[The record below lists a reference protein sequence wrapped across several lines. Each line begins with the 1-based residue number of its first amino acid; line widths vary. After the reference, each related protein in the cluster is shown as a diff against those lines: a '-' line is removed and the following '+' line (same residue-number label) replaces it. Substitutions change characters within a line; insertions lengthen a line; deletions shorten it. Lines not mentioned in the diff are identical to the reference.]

1 MTVPRGRSTTE
12 AASSHTGWPKG
23 LGRDWWRCVG
33 ELAVF
38 RPALDN
44 QPTEGDPRARHVAIS
59 ALVALRIG
67 MLLLLVGLLSAS
79 ATRRDLG
86 PAPVETSPGLR
97 HTQNVAASPVLASP
111 DGARPF
117 LQGGSSF
124 CLSYYTGT
132 IRSTFIIS
140 NPGGISG
147 LESSEVYGLANVDQR
162 VVAQSATAVELEIA
176 IQRHVDTHAQY
187 PVDVGSLP
195 QDVRGD
201 LLPEDGWIQS
211 DDPEIVAKAGE
222 LASGLTFQVEVVEA
236 ILAWVRAKVAFDY
249 TSSLPYDAL
258 STFHNRSALCG
269 GFATLSVALMRAAD
283 IPARTR
289 IGCLANEGWSV
300 PIQGG
305 WHAWVE
311 TYYPDLGWVA
321 SDPQTTANFVDTSH
335 IFGGFHQCGQVET
348 VISRTQHLSDP
359 NDDGA
364 AGGLLYSTRTPY
376 TNAPWYGL
384 DAAHVPSLGRDLQL
398 RVTSSLQDV
407 TLPVSSPTGTLSLQI
422 EDLSCQADT
431 QWAMRTETSW
441 LNPGFG
447 SGMASATVPVSIDAT
462 GMQPGD
468 YTGTITLRDAASD
481 QATGLAVDVNLQLTG
496 QPQGPLTRL
505 FLPVVLSPPT

>member
-1 MTVPRGRSTTE
+1 MR
-12 AASSHTGWPKG
+12 
-23 LGRDWWRCVG
+23 G

-38 RPALDN
+38 GPVLDN
-44 QPTEGDPRARHVAIS
+44 QPTEGDPRERQVTTS
-59 ALVALRIG
+59 VLGVLRIG
-67 MLLLLVGLLSAS
+67 ILLLVAGLLSVL
-79 ATRRDLG
+79 ATGGAPD
-86 PAPVETSPGLR
+86 PAPTGGWPGNQPALD
-97 HTQNVAASPVLASP
+97 VAARPVLASP
-111 DGARPF
+111 DGARPR
-117 LQGGSSF
+117 LQGDSPF

-132 IRSTFIIS
+132 IRSTFVIS

-176 IQRHVDTHAQY
+176 VQRYVDTHAQY
-187 PVDVGSLP
+187 PVDLGSLP
-195 QDVRGD
+195 QNVQEY

-335 IFGGFHQCGQVET
+335 IFGGFHQCGQVGT
-348 VISRTQHLSDP
+348 VINRTQHLGDP
-359 NDDGA
+359 HDGGA
-364 AGGLLYSTRTPY
+364 TGGLLYSTRTPY

-398 RVTSSLQDV
+398 RVTSSSQDV
-407 TLPVSSPTGTLSLQI
+407 SLRVSSPTGMLAVQI
-422 EDLSCQADT
+422 EDLSCQSDT
-431 QWAMRTETSW
+431 PWATRTETSW
-441 LNPGFG
+441 LNPGLAT
-447 SGMASATVPVSIDAT
+447 GMGSATVPVSIDAT

-468 YTGTITLRDAASD
+468 YTGTITLYDPQSD
-481 QATGLAVDVNLQLTG
+481 QETEFTVDVNLQLTG
-496 QPQGPLTRL
+496 QSQGPLSSL
-505 FLPVVLSPPT
+505 FLPVVLSNPT